1 MTKRIICHN
10 LIKMFDN
17 SRERCYPAPV
27 ARRRQ
32 PNRRRD
38 ERGIVQ
44 TRDKNE
50 ALSHGAK
57 EKILEYIRASELRVG
72 DTLPTEAR
80 LMDMLEASRHTVREA
95 LALLEQERIV
105 YRVQGKGTFLK
116 RRPLRIEHGL
126 EKLASMTDMIRSCG
140 FEPSTR
146 WIAIEVKN
154 PSAHMAEQ
162 LGLGPD
168 EKVVTFKR
176 LRFASGNLA
185 SYCIDSVAASRFDS
199 IPCDIDDESLLHYLE
214 REKGIVIETAVSH
227 VIPTKPSR
235 EMVEELGVDEDQL
248 FVLLEQLHYDNEG
261 SPAIYSLDYYQPEV
275 IQFKINRT
283 R

>member
-1 MTKRIICHN
+1 M
-10 LIKMFDN
+10 
-17 SRERCYPAPV
+17 
-27 ARRRQ
+27 
-32 PNRRRD
+32 
-38 ERGIVQ
+38 VQ
-44 TRDKNE
+44 VRDKSE
-50 ALSHGAK
+50 ALSHGVK
-57 EKILEYIRASELRVG
+57 EKILDYIRASGLRVG
-72 DTLPTEAR
+72 DTLPTEAK
-80 LMDMLEASRHTVREA
+80 LMEMLEAGRHTIREA

-105 YRVQGKGTFLK
+105 YRIQGKGTFLK
-116 RRPLRIEHGL
+116 RKPLRIEHGL

-146 WIAIEVKN
+146 WISIEVKN
-154 PSAHMAEQ
+154 ANAPMAEQ
-162 LGLGPD
+162 LGLGLD

-199 IPCDIDDESLLHYLE
+199 IPCQIPDESLFQYLE
-214 REKGIVIETAVSH
+214 REKDIVIETAVGY

-261 SPAIYSLDYYQPEV
+261 RPVIYSLDYYQPEV
-275 IQFKINRT
+275 IRFKINRT

>member
-1 MTKRIICHN
+1 MEKNTRIS
-10 LIKMFDN
+10 IKMFDN
-17 SRERCYPAPV
+17 TTKRWYPAV
-27 ARRRQ
+27 IRCWHLHVRC
-32 PNRRRD
+32 RD
-38 ERGIVQ
+38 ERGILQ
-44 TRDKNE
+44 AREKNE

-57 EKILEYIRASELRVG
+57 ERILEYIRASELRVG
-72 DTLPTEAR
+72 DALPTEVR
-80 LMDMLEASRHTVREA
+80 LMEMLEASRHTVREA

-146 WIAIEVKN
+146 WIAIEVK
-154 PSAHMAEQ
+154 SAGAHMAEQ

-199 IPCDIDDESLLHYLE
+199 IPCDIPDESLLQYLE
-214 REKGIVIETAVSH
+214 REKGIVIETAVSY

-235 EMVEELGVDEDQL
+235 EMVEELGVDDDQL

-261 SPAIYSLDYYQPEV
+261 RPVIYSLDYYQPEV
-275 IQFKINRT
+275 IRFKINRT